1 MPVWRWGIGRG
12 AETIAITGS
21 PKAVFHQMRG
31 ECGPIAGPPDLNESV
46 TACLCILR
54 IPSRNPKGPVVDR
67 PDLLSFSVGQVHIGS
82 GNLLFQGSDVPPEQV
97 DVIGGILGER
107 STAAQQ

>member
-1 MPVWRWGIGRG
+1 
-12 AETIAITGS
+12 
-21 PKAVFHQMRG
+21 MRG

-46 TACLCILR
+46 TACLYILR
-54 IPSRNPKGPVVDR
+54 IPSRNPNGPVVDR